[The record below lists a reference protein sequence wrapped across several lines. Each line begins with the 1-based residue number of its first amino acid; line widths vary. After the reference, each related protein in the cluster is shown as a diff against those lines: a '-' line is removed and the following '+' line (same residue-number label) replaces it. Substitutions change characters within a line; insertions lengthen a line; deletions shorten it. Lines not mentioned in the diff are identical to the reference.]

1 MKKQSLETIL
11 EKVERHS
18 EEKDLEFSLRIED
31 LSTGEVVDLN
41 GDKIH
46 FSASTIKIPI
56 MMTVLEQE
64 GKEFSLDDRLKLTD
78 ENKVDFSV
86 VTEIG
91 CEEYTIR
98 EYMTWMMTES
108 CNASTNV
115 LIDLAGYGA
124 IRQTIERAGMT
135 NTLLQRKMMDVE
147 ARRQGRDNF
156 TTAQDM
162 ARLIKAMYF
171 AQGFDKRA
179 CIQGLELMK
188 QCRDRTLLLRYIPEP
203 VEFAHKS
210 GGLDEVSHDVGI
222 FLHRS
227 PIVVT
232 ALVTNNVYEENNIDR
247 VCALG
252 RLGRDLWEEG
262 I

>member
-1 MKKQSLETIL
+1 MRKQGLENIL
-11 EKVERHS
+11 ERVKKRS
-18 EEKDLEFSLRIED
+18 EEKALEFSLVIED
-31 LSTGEVVDLN
+31 LATGEGVRLN
-41 GDKIH
+41 ADKVH
-46 FSASTIKIPI
+46 LSASTIKIPV
-56 MMTVLEQE
+56 MMTILEQE

-91 CEEYTIR
+91 REEYTIG

-124 IRQTIERAGMT
+124 VRQTIERAGMT

-147 ARRQGRDNF
+147 ARRQGRDNL
-156 TTAQDM
+156 TTAEDM
-162 ARLIKAMYF
+162 AKLIKAMYF
-171 AQGFDKRA
+171 AQGFDKKA

-188 QCRDRTLLLRYIPEP
+188 QCRNRNLLLRYIPEP

-232 ALVTNNVYEENNIDR
+232 ALVTNSVYEEENIDR

-252 RLGRDLWEEG
+252 HLGRDLWEEG